1 MTTSGFFN
9 TNNPA
14 PEDLKSAAEILA
26 GALAAAEAVAG
37 DSQAAASAAE
47 AAQDSATAAA
57 GSAAEAA
64 GSLASIEAAGA
75 AAEAAR
81 VAAESAADAAARSA
95 QVAEET
101 AAGAASAAAQ
111 SVITLGTVQ
120 AAKGAAEAARDLAQG
135 YRDSASEYAVDASAA
150 HAAAT
155 ASAASAAGS
164 AAAADTA
171 LDNAMGAAN
180 AAEDWSDVAR
190 GQAGVAAGHAGEAGG
205 FADVAQSA
213 AIAASGFAGTAM
225 ARANDAANSAS
236 AAAGSATT
244 ASSAATIASEAAGS
258 AATDADAAEA
268 SALAAAESAADAA
281 AAAEAASGGG
291 IKISATDTTP
301 ELLDAS
307 VMVSGGLTKVV
318 ANPGANER
326 LTLGLNAATTTTQG
340 AMSAADKTRLDGFP
354 AASSIATKDYADNA
368 AAAAVAAVVD
378 AAPAELNTLREIA
391 EHLADA
397 EDTTAGLVSA
407 VALKADKTYVDT
419 EVAGRSPT
427 GHTHSFASLTNRP
440 ATLAGYGITDA
451 APSAHLG
458 AGDAAHATA
467 TTTTAGF
474 MAAAD
479 KVKLNGIAA
488 GAQVNAVTGVFG
500 RMGAVVAA
508 NGDYT
513 AAQITNTPAGGI
525 SSTTVQAAI
534 DELDAE
540 KAAVVAVTAA
550 LAEKADAAHT
560 HSYTE
565 LTGLLTA
572 TTAPLGDNSTAVA
585 TTQFVQSTIVAST
598 AGVASFNTRVGAVTL
613 TGADVRNALV
623 TNMGSQ
629 AVTLAAGTSSAT
641 ATGGLLILNGGAG
654 GSTSGAGGAVSVQGG
669 VGTDGNG
676 GVLMLYGG
684 NGASNTASARNGGN
698 TNVRGGHG
706 AHGGSGGNV
715 SITGGNG
722 GNAVS
727 GGASAHGGIVN
738 IFAGNSGGQGGKG
751 GSINIMAGIGV
762 TEPGHV
768 TVTVGSGGNVFIVN
782 LPVSAAG
789 LPSNALWND
798 GGTLKIVP

>member
-81 VAAESAADAAARSA
+81 VAAENAAEEAARSA
-95 QVAEET
+95 QEAEEK

-111 SVITLGTVQ
+111 SVITLGTAQV
-120 AAKGAAEAARDLAQG
+120 AKGAAEAARDLAQG
-135 YRDSASEYAVDASAA
+135 YRDSASEYAADAAAAQAAAAASA
-150 HAAAT
+150 
-155 ASAASAAGS
+155 SSAAGS
-164 AAAADTA
+164 ATAAASA
-171 LDNAMGAAN
+171 LDNAMVAAGEAGA
-180 AAEDWSDVAR
+180 WSDVAR
-190 GQAGVAAGHAGEAGG
+190 DQAAVAASHVEDAEG
-205 FADVAQSA
+205 FADLAQSA
-213 AIAASGFAGTAM
+213 ATAASGSAGAAM

-244 ASSAATIASEAAGS
+244 ASSAATIATEAAGS
-258 AATDADAAEA
+258 PATDADAAEA

-291 IKISATDTTP
+291 IKISVTDTTP

-307 VMVSGGLTKVV
+307 VTVSGGLTKAV
-318 ANPGANER
+318 ANPGGNER
-326 LTLGLNAATTTTQG
+326 LALGLNAATTSAQG
-340 AMSAADKTRLDGFP
+340 AMSAADKVKLDGFP
-354 AASSIATKDYADNA
+354 VASSIATREYADNA

-397 EDTTAGLVSA
+397 EDTTAGLISA

-427 GHTHSFASLTNRP
+427 GHTHSFASLTSRP
-440 ATLAGYGITDA
+440 TTLAGYGITDA

-458 AGDAAHATA
+458 AGDVAHATA

-479 KVKLNGIAA
+479 KVKLSGIAA
-488 GAQVNAVTGVFG
+488 GAQVNSVTCIFG
-500 RMGAVVAA
+500 RMGAVAAA

-513 AAQITNTPAGGI
+513 AAQITNTPAGSI

-534 DELDAE
+534 SELDG
-540 KAAVVAVTAA
+540 K
-550 LAEKADAAHT
+550 KADAATVTTTLAGKSNAGHT
-560 HSYTE
+560 HNFAD
-565 LTGLLTA
+565 LTGALTFA
-572 TTAPLGDNSTAVA
+572 TQPPGDNSTAVA
-585 TTQFVQSTIVAST
+585 TTEFVQSAVVAST
-598 AGVASFNTRVGAVTL
+598 AGVASFNTRTGSVFL
-613 TGADVRNALV
+613 TAADVRTALGGTAIQLVPNAPP
-623 TNMGSQ
+623 TTSAGGTM
-629 AVTLAAGTSSAT
+629 TLSASP
-641 ATGGLLILNGGAG
+641 G
-654 GSTSGAGGAVSVQGG
+654 GSTSGNGGNMIIGSGSATDGQGG
-669 VGTDGNG
+669 LLNLMAGNG
-676 GVLMLYGG
+676 G
-684 NGASNTASARNGGN
+684 SNTSTARNGGRI
-698 TNVRGGHG
+698 NVNSGNGVHGGMG
-706 AHGGSGGNV
+706 GLVYIKGGNGGSAVVGGTSAHGGNVDLNAGNSG
-715 SITGGNG
+715 STGGNG
-722 GNAVS
+722 G
-727 GGASAHGGIVN
+727 
-738 IFAGNSGGQGGKG
+738 
-751 GSINIMAGIGV
+751 SINLTAGSGTASHGDV
-762 TEPGHV
+762 KV
-768 TVTVGSGGNVFIVN
+768 TVAPGGNIVLMN
-782 LPVSAAG
+782 LPASM
-789 LPSNALWND
+789 PSVANALWND
-798 GGTLKIVP
+798 SGTLKITS